1 MPATS
6 PPTDLTLYSA
16 VACNYAQRTRIA
28 SAIKGTKYDLVEVDL
43 LDRPADFMAT
53 PSRGTVPAL
62 AWDGGFVYGSST
74 LNEFIEEQWP
84 DPPLLPDDVLQR
96 AEARSWVSLN
106 HDKVSRPFEAALMVV
121 DEDRTEP
128 VLRDFDALLVD
139 LDARLRV
146 HWSDDTLAFGTGPYW
161 HGDLDGPR
169 RCHVRAALRALLRP
183 RAVPRVVA
191 ARGTSTFS
199 ARGSRP
205 SSTIPSS
212 STRADRK
219 TRCSTSSRATARTT
233 GGWPR
238 AVEPT
243 RRHPAHRSRTRRE
256 QRHRDRDPA
265 PPRARRAR
273 RRGARA
279 AASRP

>member
-16 VACNYAQRTRIA
+16 VACNYAHRTRIA
-28 SAIKGTKYDLVEVDL
+28 LAIKGTKYDLVEVDL
-43 LDRPADFMAT
+43 LDRPADFMAM

-62 AWDGGFVYGSST
+62 AWDGGFVYGYSA

-106 HDKVSRPFEAALMVV
+106 LDKVSRPFEAALMVV

-128 VLRDFDALLVD
+128 VLRDFDALLAD
-139 LDARLRV
+139 LDARLRD
-146 HWSDDTLAFGTGPYW
+146 HWSDDAPLRDRPVLAR
-161 HGDLDGPR
+161 DRDGPR
-169 RCHVRAALRALLRP
+169 RCHVRAALRRASAASSSSTGGRCP
-183 RAVPRVVA
+183 R
-191 ARGTSTFS
+191 TSTSS

-212 STRADRK
+212 ST
-219 TRCSTSSRATARTT
+219 TRGPEDEMLDILEGYR
-233 GGWPR
+233 
-238 AVEPT
+238 ENY
-243 RRHPAHRSRTRRE
+243 RRMA
-256 QRHRDRDPA
+256 
-265 PPRARRAR
+265 ARR
-273 RRGARA
+273 
-279 AASRP
+279 